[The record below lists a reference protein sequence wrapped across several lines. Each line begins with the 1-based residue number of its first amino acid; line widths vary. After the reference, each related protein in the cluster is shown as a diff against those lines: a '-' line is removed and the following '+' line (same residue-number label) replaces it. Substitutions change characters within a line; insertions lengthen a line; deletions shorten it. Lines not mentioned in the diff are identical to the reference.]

1 MQCPICFSDENEEKI
16 YVEFPCKH
24 KCCLICFASLKK
36 FECMLCRKQLED
48 LVPDVL
54 RSNNGVSSIIIQ
66 HVDHEYYLSLL
77 GARLRREI
85 LRSRIRRLQDTTEVP
100 LLSYESPE
108 DDLD

>member
-1 MQCPICFSDENEEKI
+1 
-16 YVEFPCKH
+16 
-24 KCCLICFASLKK
+24 
-36 FECMLCRKQLED
+36 MLCRKELEN

-54 RSNNGVSSIIIQ
+54 KNTSNNNNVSSRVIIEHI
-66 HVDHEYYLSLL
+66 DHEYYLSLL

-85 LRSRIRRLQDTTEVP
+85 LRSRVRRLRYMTEVP

>member
-1 MQCPICFSDENEEKI
+1 
-16 YVEFPCKH
+16 
-24 KCCLICFASLKK
+24 
-36 FECMLCRKQLED
+36 MLCRKQLEN

-54 RSNNGVSSIIIQ
+54 KNNNNTSSISSIIIE

-85 LRSRIRRLQDTTEVP
+85 LRSRIRRLHDMTEVP
-100 LLSYESPE
+100 LLNLSYESPD